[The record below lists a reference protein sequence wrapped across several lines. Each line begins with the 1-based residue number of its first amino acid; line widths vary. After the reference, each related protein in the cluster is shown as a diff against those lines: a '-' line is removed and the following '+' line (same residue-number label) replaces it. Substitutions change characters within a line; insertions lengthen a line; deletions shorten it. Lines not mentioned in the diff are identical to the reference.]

1 MEINTLLMILFI
13 SIQSKNSTTSFN
25 YFIIQSISS
34 LMLIMFLIIK
44 NYLFNNNFINI
55 IIMLIFSM
63 KLSMFPFFIWMPLI
77 NMKLNWILIF
87 FMSTTQKLIP
97 LLILNSIFNF
107 NTSNLNLIYWIYL
120 TVMFSSMSSSIM
132 SIKELN
138 LKKILSY
145 SSINHSSWMLFIIS
159 IDQSMF
165 YLYFLI
171 YSISMMF
178 FCLMM
183 NKFDINK
190 MNQLIKI
197 NLFNYKLINISL
209 SINTLILSALPPF
222 LTFLIKLNSMKII
235 LLNNHKLMIIT
246 FSVLSIITLIFY
258 MSIIIKM
265 NFIFLIKNKIWVTT
279 LKLNNNFF
287 SSMLTVILTLNILF
301 LIYQFLI

>member
-13 SIQSKNSTTSFN
+13 SIQSKNSMTSFN

-34 LMLIMFLIIK
+34 LMLIMSLIIK
-44 NYLFNNNFINI
+44 NYLFNNNLINI

-97 LLILNSIFNF
+97 MLILNSIFNF
-107 NTSNLNLIYWIYL
+107 NTTNLNLIYWIYL
-120 TVMFSSMSSSIM
+120 TVVFSSMFSSIM

-138 LKKILSY
+138 MKKILSY

-183 NKFDINK
+183 NKFNINK
-190 MNQLIKI
+190 INQLTKI
-197 NLFNYKLINISL
+197 NVFNHKLINISL
-209 SINTLILSALPPF
+209 SMNTLILSALPPF
-222 LTFLIKLNSMKII
+222 LTFMIKLNSMKII

-246 FSVLSIITLIFY
+246 FAILSVITLIFY
-258 MSIIIKM
+258 MTIIIKM
-265 NFIFLIKNKIWVTT
+265 NFIFLIKNKTWITP

-287 SSMLTVILTLNILF
+287 SSMLIMILTLNIMF
-301 LIYQFLI
+301 LIYHFLI